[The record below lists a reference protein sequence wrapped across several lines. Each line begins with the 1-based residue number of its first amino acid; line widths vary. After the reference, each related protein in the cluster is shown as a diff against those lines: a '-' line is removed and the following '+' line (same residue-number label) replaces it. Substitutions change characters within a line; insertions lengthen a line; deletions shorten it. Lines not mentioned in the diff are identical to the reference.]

1 MKRLAHRTRTWQ
13 DYLRILLR
21 RRWAILSVFSVIV
34 ATVAVHAY
42 TATPIFKATLQM
54 LIERQAP
61 RILDQQGTGV
71 QYDYSGEEFYQTQYK
86 LLESRALGKKVAEKL
101 NLKNDSRYAYI
112 FQNLPPNPDTDLLQ
126 AADDRLSGAIVG
138 AVEVSPVKHSR
149 LVNISFF
156 HPDPKFA
163 AQMVNTLGQCYND
176 LALDFNFA
184 TSQETSEW
192 LKQKLGEARKK
203 LEESEAK
210 LNGYKR
216 KHNIVALEDKESITA
231 QKLEQL
237 NRDLVASQT
246 LRMASE
252 AKVKEVS
259 QGNPIPE
266 VLNNSLIQTLKGR
279 EAQIT
284 VEISEMSKKFGKLHP
299 RMIQLNNELEATRE
313 KIGAEKSHVIQSLKN
328 EYRMAQNQ
336 EENLKAAMEAQK
348 VNTMD
353 QGDLAIQYRVLLR
366 DVETNR
372 ALYQNVLKSLKTTTA
387 NENVPVTNI
396 RIVQRASV
404 PTTPASPRKSRN
416 LLMAAIAGLVLGAAM
431 AIGLENLDTTLKTPE
446 EVEEWLEIPNLAL
459 VPHMEFSGNNPAQ
472 DSPSLVAHHGQQS
485 PASESYRML
494 RTKIHFSTPGKAPN
508 ILLITSSQPAE
519 GKTLTA
525 ANLAIAMAQGEGN
538 VLLVDSDLRR
548 PSLHR
553 LFQVSGEPGLT
564 NFLVGE
570 IDDIPAVE
578 SLVPHLF
585 LVTSGPIPPNPS
597 ELLGSERMREFL
609 TLAQGRFDSI
619 ILDSPPILSVADAAI
634 LATQSKGVLLVI
646 KAEAVPRK
654 LALEARNHLLEVKA
668 SLLGTLLNDVNVNRN
683 GYYYKNYYHSSF
695 YYTSRETLHDKKD
708 VASPDLSVH
717 PGILGK
723 IKSHIHAL
731 KEKFIC

>member
-1 MKRLAHRTRTWQ
+1 V
-13 DYLRILLR
+13 LL
-21 RRWAILSVFSVIV
+21 VFSVIV
-34 ATVAVHAY
+34 VTVALHTY

-61 RILDQQGTGV
+61 KIIDQQGIGV

-126 AADDRLSGAIVG
+126 QADDRLSGTIIG
-138 AVEVSPVKHSR
+138 AVEVSPIKHSR

-163 AQMVNTLGQCYND
+163 AQMVNALAQCYND

-184 TSQETSEW
+184 TSQETAEW

-210 LNGYKR
+210 LNEYKR
-216 KHNIVALEDKESITA
+216 QHNIVALEDKESITA

-237 NRDLVASQT
+237 NRDLVSSQT

-266 VLNNSLIQTLKGR
+266 VLNNTLIQMLKGR
-279 EAQIT
+279 EAQII

-299 RMIQLNNELEATRE
+299 RMIQLNNELAATRE
-313 KIGAEKSHVIQSLKN
+313 KIAAEKSHVVQSLKN

-404 PTTPASPRKSRN
+404 PTSPVSPRKSRN
-416 LLMAAIAGLVLGAAM
+416 LLLAAIAGLVLGAAM
-431 AIGLENLDTTLKTPE
+431 ALGLENLDTTLKTPE
-446 EVEEWLEIPNLAL
+446 EVEDWLEIPNLAM
-459 VPHMEFSGNNPAQ
+459 VPHLELSGDNPAQ
-472 DSPSLVAHHGQQS
+472 DSPSLVVHHGQQS

-508 ILLITSSQPAE
+508 ILLITSSQPTE

-609 TLAQGRFDSI
+609 TRAQGQFDFI

-668 SLLGTLLNDVNVNRN
+668 SLLGALLNDVNVNRN

-695 YYTSRETLHDKKD
+695 YYTSRESLHDKKD
-708 VASPDLSVH
+708 LTSPDLSVH
-717 PGILGK
+717 GSILHK
-723 IKSHIHAL
+723 IKSHLHVL
-731 KEKFIC
+731 KGKFFS

>member
-1 MKRLAHRTRTWQ
+1 MKPLAPRSRTWQ
-13 DYLRILLR
+13 DYLRILVR
-21 RRWAILSVFSVIV
+21 RRWAILLVFSVIV
-34 ATVAVHAY
+34 ATVALQTY
-42 TATPIFKATLQM
+42 TATPIYQATLQM

-61 RILDQQGTGV
+61 RLLDQQGTGG

-86 LLESRALGKKVAEKL
+86 LLESRALAKKVADKL
-101 NLKNDSRYAYI
+101 NLKTNPHYAYI
-112 FQNLPPNPDTDLLQ
+112 FQNLPSNPANDLLQ
-126 AADDRLSGAIVG
+126 QAEERLSVAIVAG
-138 AVEVSPVKHSR
+138 VQVSPIKQSR
-149 LVNISFF
+149 LVNISFS

-163 AQMVNTLGQCYND
+163 AQMVNTLAQCYND

-184 TSQETSEW
+184 TSQETAQW

-210 LNGYKR
+210 LNEYKR
-216 KHNIVALEDKESITA
+216 QNNIVALEDKESITA

-237 NRDLVASQT
+237 NKDLVSAQT
-246 LRMASE
+246 QRMASE

-266 VLNNSLIQTLKGR
+266 VLNNSLIQTLKAR
-279 EAQIT
+279 EAQII
-284 VEISEMSKKFGKLHP
+284 VEISEMSKKFGRLHP
-299 RMIQLNNELEATRE
+299 RMIQLNNELAATRE
-313 KIGAEKSHVIQSLKN
+313 KIGAEKDHVTLSLKN
-328 EYRMAQNQ
+328 EYKMAQNQ
-336 EENLKAAMEAQK
+336 EANLKGALEAQK
-348 VNTMD
+348 VNTLD
-353 QGDLAIQYRVLLR
+353 QGDRAIQYRVLLR

-372 ALYQNVLKSLKTTTA
+372 ALYENVLKSLKTTTA

-404 PTTPASPRKSRN
+404 PATPVSPRKSRN
-416 LLMAAIAGLVLGAAM
+416 LLLATIAGLVLGAAM
-431 AIGLENLDTTLKTPE
+431 ALGLENLDTTLKTPE
-446 EVEEWLEIPNLAL
+446 EVEEWLGIPNLAL
-459 VPHMEFSGNNPAQ
+459 VPHMDLSGDNPAQ
-472 DSPSLVAHHGQQS
+472 EFPSLVVHHGQQS

-508 ILLITSSQPAE
+508 ILLITSSQPTE

-525 ANLAIAMAQGEGN
+525 ANLAIAMAKGEGN

-553 LFQVSGEPGLT
+553 LFQVSAEPGLT

-570 IDDIPAVE
+570 IDDLPAVE
-578 SLVPHLF
+578 SPVPHLF

-609 TLAQGRFDSI
+609 TRAQGQFDAI

-683 GYYYKNYYHSSF
+683 GYYYKNYYQYSF
-695 YYTSRETLHDKKD
+695 HYASKEYLHDKKD
-708 VASPDLSVH
+708 LTDPDLSVH
-717 PGILGK
+717 PGILPE
-723 IKSHIHAL
+723 IKSHLHAL
-731 KEKFIC
+731 KGKFFK